1 MEKKNISSLCTA
13 FSKSTLYNRNLNIL
27 DSGPS
32 MQSSAIFLNET
43 GVYIFVI
50 QVHFQHIIVVAGHV
64 CWDGTN

>member
-1 MEKKNISSLCTA
+1 
-13 FSKSTLYNRNLNIL
+13 
-27 DSGPS
+27 